1 MVLRRSTKYQSKN
14 TRNITYFKEDCM
26 KKTYKSPEL
35 IDRGSAT
42 EATLEAVTGD
52 QEIAGDLPEK
62 SGLL

>member
-1 MVLRRSTKYQSKN
+1 
-14 TRNITYFKEDCM
+14 M

-42 EATLEAVTGD
+42 EGTLEAITGIR
-52 QEIAGDLPEK
+52 EPAGVLPEK